1 MDVTIS
7 RRFYMD
13 AARRVTRDLIVNNPV
28 KADLSSE
35 YEAVQGWP
43 LVTALYNG
51 IEQALKMLLLIR
63 SGDRFTPKRL
73 ASREYGHNLEKLY
86 GELSSADREH
96 IELHY
101 REHRSL
107 HDYIPEDLAT
117 AKQFIAHIN
126 RSSSPQTAGLV
137 SWRYILIEGT
147 EQVPRTSLWTMH
159 EIWDAICC
167 RIRNASGKNDCFR
180 LRMRLDY
187 RHRSIDNGRVL
198 HYEGQLDDLNRWAAS
213 WNGDLVAAW
222 IDLLVKVS
230 HDAVYQVKAPPR
242 LRPDLVDGA
251 HIAIKQLSESD
262 NPDDK
267 QLLQRIRDTRGP
279 GLGFQE
285 RRVLFGIGPR
295 SDGHPGVP
303 SLWWS
308 RDI

>member
-1 MDVTIS
+1 
-7 RRFYMD
+7 MD

-28 KADLSSE
+28 KADLSNE

-63 SGDRFTPKRL
+63 SGDRFTLEQL

-86 GELSSADREH
+86 GELAVDDREH

-107 HDYIPEDLAT
+107 HDYIPEYLAT

-126 RSSSPQTAGLV
+126 RSSRPQTTGLI
-137 SWRYILIEGT
+137 SWRYILIQGP
-147 EQVPRTSLWTMH
+147 EQVPPTSLWTMH

-167 RIRNASGKNDCFR
+167 RIRKASGKNDCFR
-180 LRMRLDY
+180 LKKRLA
-187 RHRSIDNGRVL
+187 HQHWSITTGRVL
-198 HYEGQLDDLNRWAAS
+198 HYDEQLDDLNRWAAS
-213 WNGDLVAAW
+213 RDGDLVAAW

-230 HDAVYQVKAPPR
+230 HDAIHQVQAPPR
-242 LRPDLVDGA
+242 LRPNLVDKA
-251 HIAIKQLSESD
+251 QIAIKQLSESD

-267 QLLQRIRDTRGP
+267 YLLQRIQDTRTLVWDSSNG
-279 GLGFQE
+279 GFCSE
-285 RRVLFGIGPR
+285 
-295 SDGHPGVP
+295 
-303 SLWWS
+303 
-308 RDI
+308 

>member
-1 MDVTIS
+1 MIAQYPLAQRRDGDYGSFLLMDVTIS

-28 KADLSSE
+28 KGDLSSE

-63 SGDRFTPKRL
+63 SGDRFTLEMLR
-73 ASREYGHNLEKLY
+73 REYGHNLEKLY
-86 GELSSADREH
+86 GELAVGDREH

-107 HDYIPEDLAT
+107 HDYIPENLAT
-117 AKQFIAHIN
+117 AKQFISHIN

-137 SWRYILIEGT
+137 SWRYILIEGP
-147 EQVPRTSLWTMH
+147 EQVPATSLWTMH

-167 RIRNASGKNDCFR
+167 RIRKASGKNDCFR
-180 LRMRLDY
+180 LRMRLAY
-187 RHRSIDNGRVL
+187 QHRSIGNGRVL
-198 HYEGQLDDLNRWAAS
+198 HYAEQLDDLNRWAAS

-230 HDAVYQVKAPPR
+230 HDAVYQVQVPPR
-242 LRPDLVDGA
+242 LRPDLVDKA
-251 HIAIKQLSESD
+251 QIAIKQLSESGQ
-262 NPDDK
+262 P
-267 QLLQRIRDTRGP
+267 
-279 GLGFQE
+279 
-285 RRVLFGIGPR
+285 
-295 SDGHPGVP
+295 
-303 SLWWS
+303 
-308 RDI
+308 